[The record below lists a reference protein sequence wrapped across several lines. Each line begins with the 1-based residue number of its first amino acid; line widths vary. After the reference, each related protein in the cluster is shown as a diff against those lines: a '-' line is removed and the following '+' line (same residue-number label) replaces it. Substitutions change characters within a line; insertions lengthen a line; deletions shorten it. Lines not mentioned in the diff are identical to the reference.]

1 MIHDLSFQRMLL
13 NDIFALQWEFVMQ
26 KNKKLMVL
34 TTRKTVFAFMLIWD

>member
-26 KNKKLMVL
+26 KKKN
-34 TTRKTVFAFMLIWD
+34 